1 MIGGFLQITWE
12 SGLSRGNAVVWVAY
26 KKPSLNARGIF
37 HKAEILY
44 IRVHNN
50 NNNNNNKNNNNNP
63 IWTTLPT
70 TQGSRLQGSVL
81 PRKSLYQNLT
91 LNGSSINISQI
102 RKERS
107 DSRSCVSVAICTD
120 TQWGTILN
128 FS

>member
-1 MIGGFLQITWE
+1 M
-12 SGLSRGNAVVWVAY
+12 VWVAY
-26 KKPSLNARGIF
+26 KKPSLNARGIL

-50 NNNNNNKNNNNNP
+50 NNNNNNNP

-70 TQGSRLQGSVL
+70 TQGPRLQGSVL

-107 DSRSCVSVAICTD
+107 NSRSCVSVAICTD